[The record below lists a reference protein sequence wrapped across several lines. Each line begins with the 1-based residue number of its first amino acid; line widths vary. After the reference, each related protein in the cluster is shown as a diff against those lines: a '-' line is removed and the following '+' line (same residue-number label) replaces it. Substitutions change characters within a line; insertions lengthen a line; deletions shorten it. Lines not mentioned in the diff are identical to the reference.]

1 MTLEVC
7 KAKLNVNFKHGFTI
21 SPELS
26 IEEALKA
33 VLQGLKN
40 GDAQEVNIAV
50 EYRQKET
57 IE

>member
-7 KAKLNVNFKHGFTI
+7 KAELNVNFKQGFTI